1 MSAYV
6 PVNWQDGVSPVNAA
20 NLNRMEDRIE
30 LLDAVPK
37 VPTPLVE
44 GNWLKVQ
51 GGALVW
57 APAPAGG
64 GGGGLDWEGAYAPAI
79 PYVKGDVVTY
89 GGVVYGAVNDS
100 TGQTP
105 PVAQPIQQ
113 TLVPISLVTVL
124 PSSPID
130 GQEVVF
136 TDSLVA
142 PTFTWH
148 LRYVAAKASNK
159 WVFVGGSPAFAEVVT
174 AETRASTAYGDLAT
188 IGPSVTIP
196 VAGDYLV
203 TISFAAVYVSG
214 GGTFNSSMM
223 SFAIGATAASDADA
237 ATGTHNNTVNTRAG
251 STRVS
256 RKTGLAAG
264 TALVAKY
271 RGGEANTFSYSD
283 RRLLVVP
290 IAVGG

>member
-20 NLNRMEDRIE
+20 NLNKMEDRIE

-57 APAPAGG
+57 APAPSGG
-64 GGGGLDWEGAYAPAI
+64 AGGGLDWEGAYAPAT

-105 PVAQPIQQ
+105 PAANQIPQTFTPI
-113 TLVPISLVTVL
+113 PLVTTL
-124 PSSPID
+124 PSSPFD
-130 GQEVVF
+130 GQEVIL
-136 TDSLVA
+136 TDSLTA
-142 PTFTWH
+142 PTYTWRF
-148 LRYVAAKASNK
+148 RYVAAKASNK
-159 WVFVGGSPAFAEVVT
+159 WVFVGGAPILSAVDA
-174 AETRASTAYGDLAT
+174 AETTNSAVYVALTT
-188 IGPSVTIP
+188 PGPSITVP

-203 TISFAAVYVSG
+203 TVASLQDKSGSTANNQGFHSFD
-214 GGTFNSSMM
+214 
-223 SFAIGATAASDADA
+223 IGVTAASDNNAASTKLTNTTGIGVSADLPSRISA
-237 ATGTHNNTVNTRAG
+237 PAGALLASKYKATGDTWRFATR
-251 STRVS
+251 RM
-256 RKTGLAAG
+256 
-264 TALVAKY
+264 LV
-271 RGGEANTFSYSD
+271 E
-283 RRLLVVP
+283 P